1 MAAHV
6 LVPLC
11 YGCLDE
17 SRSTV
22 VSQTYEEH
30 RDLFDCTLCV
40 AVAAVLNVAANIIN
54 REVIAPHV
62 PEHLSGIPLLCWS
75 ILIAIAMVCFAWSGP
90 GLVYIMEGA
99 PSPHALECPALQP
112 VHTNGN
118 TIANKG
124 GVCVCVSAFV
134 DHNQHAYGDVHCV
147 DCTVF
152 RFVSFFCAVP
162 TAYSPPFRAFLTSRT
177 WCKGTIGHPC
187 SWAYVALRPF
197 LLIDSWHPCT
207 SALRR

>member
-90 GLVYIMEGA
+90 GLVYIMEVGGGA

-112 VHTNGN
+112 VHRNGN

-124 GVCVCVSAFV
+124 CVCVSACQPLLTTTNMRMGMYIV
-134 DHNQHAYGDVHCV
+134 WIALY
-147 DCTVF
+147 
-152 RFVSFFCAVP
+152 FVSCRFFVQ
-162 TAYSPPFRAFLTSRT
+162 SRQHIPPLSVL
-177 WCKGTIGHPC
+177 
-187 SWAYVALRPF
+187 S
-197 LLIDSWHPCT
+197 
-207 SALRR
+207 